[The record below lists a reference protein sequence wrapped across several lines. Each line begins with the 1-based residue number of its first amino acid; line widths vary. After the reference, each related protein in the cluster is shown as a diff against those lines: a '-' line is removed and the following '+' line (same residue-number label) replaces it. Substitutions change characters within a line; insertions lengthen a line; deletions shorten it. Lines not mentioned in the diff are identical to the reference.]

1 MAPGARPIPWRC
13 CPAARPSWRTSRAR
27 PTLDPAPLRPHF
39 GTEEED
45 GEMQSRDGP
54 STAMQQQP
62 HHRKELTMTTS
73 PGATLLEEARS
84 LAAGATSAYYDGNQ
98 HVFEEAAK
106 LATTLALV
114 DIAESLRELCADRLQ
129 HDRTGGPERRGRCS
143 GPLAGMR
150 RARTGL
156 EGEPPVEPKMCGMAL
171 VRDPYR
177 SVITS
182 AQHRG

>member
-1 MAPGARPIPWRC
+1 
-13 CPAARPSWRTSRAR
+13 
-27 PTLDPAPLRPHF
+27 
-39 GTEEED
+39 
-45 GEMQSRDGP
+45 MQSRDGP

-84 LAAGATSAYYDGNQ
+84 LAAGATNAYYDGNQ

-129 HDRTGGPERRGRCS
+129 HDSNRR
-143 GPLAGMR
+143 P
-150 RARTGL
+150 
-156 EGEPPVEPKMCGMAL
+156 
-171 VRDPYR
+171 
-177 SVITS
+177 
-182 AQHRG
+182 